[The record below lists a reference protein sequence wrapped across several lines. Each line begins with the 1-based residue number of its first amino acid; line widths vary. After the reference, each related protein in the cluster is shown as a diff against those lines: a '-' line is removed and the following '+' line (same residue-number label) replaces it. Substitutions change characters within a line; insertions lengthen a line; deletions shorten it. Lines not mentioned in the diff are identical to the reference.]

1 VFYEL
6 FPTLNAQLGRKFP
19 PCKVESMLG
28 PPQKGFYGKLLHA
41 RNECFPDG

>member
-1 VFYEL
+1 
-6 FPTLNAQLGRKFP
+6 
-19 PCKVESMLG
+19 MLG